1 MLVLVYIL
9 GHRLPDVL
17 LESPCG
23 LLSMNEVN
31 EMRLCRG
38 SVLVFVCLLAGLAVA
53 DNKKEDWVTL
63 TPQETQMKEVP
74 GDPGASAIQFYYAD
88 FIENNLHTEFIH
100 KCIKVL
106 TEKGK
111 QYADV
116 EIPILSDTG
125 LKDLKART
133 IHPDGSIVEFTG
145 KPYEKTLIKGRGVKI
160 LAKTFTLPDVTVGS
174 IIEYKYRLTDVWA
187 EHWVLQHDLYTVHQE
202 FKFVPGAYIYDY
214 FGGGSQIAWII
225 LHTRDV
231 QVKKVNG
238 NNAELEMQNVPAFV
252 SEDSMPPRENY
263 EPSVRFFY
271 LPGEVTSAEKYWQEV
286 TKILYEYTEQHIG
299 NHKEVKEAA
308 LQAIGSE
315 QDPEKKLRLLYARAQ
330 QIRNLSF
337 ERERTEKEQKK
348 EKLKDNEG
356 IKDVLKRGYGDRDD
370 ITMLFVAMARS
381 AGFDASVLFVSSR
394 SGGFFIREV
403 PSISQ
408 FHSQI
413 ALVKLNGKDLYL
425 DPGTKYCPFGLLPWW
440 RTSTAAL
447 QPDKKVVNFS
457 VVPAFNYDKAQTQR
471 TANVALDEN
480 GDLKGDIEVQFKD
493 MEGLEHRLD
502 AYQRDQAG
510 KTKDLEDELS
520 NWLPHGAVVKLK
532 DVKNWEDGDKPLI
545 ATFDVQVPGYAS
557 VMGKRLL
564 IPAHLF
570 QLKQKDAF
578 SHPDRKYP
586 LYFPYAFGE
595 LDSVKFKIPS
605 GFSSE
610 SIPTKQEATLPYATY
625 QSASRLIGNELLSQR
640 ALFFNVIFSDVPK
653 FPELK
658 GFFNKVQAGDE
669 QQAVL
674 KVGGSTDAQ
683 KTN

>member
-1 MLVLVYIL
+1 MRLFRGFILVL
-9 GHRLPDVL
+9 
-17 LESPCG
+17 
-23 LLSMNEVN
+23 
-31 EMRLCRG
+31 
-38 SVLVFVCLLAGLAVA
+38 LLAGLAFA
-53 DNKKEDWVTL
+53 DNKKEDWLTL
-63 TPQETQMKEVP
+63 TPQEMQMKEVP
-74 GDPGASAIQFYYAD
+74 GDPGASAVQLYYAD
-88 FIENNLHTEFIH
+88 FIDNSLHTEFIH
-100 KCIKVL
+100 MCIKVL
-106 TEKGK
+106 NEKGK

-116 EIPILSDTG
+116 EIPILPETG
-125 LKDLKART
+125 LKDLKAHT

-145 KPYEKTLIKGRGVKI
+145 KPYEKTLIKGRGVKV

-174 IIEYKYRLTDVWA
+174 IIEYKYRRTDVWA
-187 EHWVLQHDLYTVHQE
+187 QRWVLQHDLYTVRQE
-202 FKFVPGAYIYDY
+202 FKFVPGAVIYDY
-214 FGGGSQIAWII
+214 FGSGSRIAWIP

-231 QVKKVNG
+231 EIKKING

-263 EPSVRFFY
+263 EPAVRFFY
-271 LPGEVTSAEKYWQEV
+271 LSGEINSSEKYWQEI
-286 TKILYEYTEQHIG
+286 TRILHEFTENYLG

-308 LQAIGSE
+308 AQAIGSE

-330 QIRNLSF
+330 QIRNLSY
-337 ERERTEKEQKK
+337 ERERTEKELKK

-370 ITMLFVAMARS
+370 VTLLFVAMAR
-381 AGFDASVLFVSSR
+381 AVGFDASVLFVSSR
-394 SGGFFIREV
+394 AAGFFIKDV
-403 PSISQ
+403 PSIDQ
-408 FHSQI
+408 LNSQI

-425 DPGTKYCPFGLLPWW
+425 DPGTKYCPFGLLRWW

-447 QPDKKVVNFS
+447 HPDKKVVNFT

-471 TANVALDEN
+471 TANVTLDEN
-480 GDLKGDIEVQFKD
+480 GDLKGDVEVQFRD
-493 MEGLEHRLD
+493 MEGLEHRLE
-502 AYQRDQAG
+502 AYERDQAG
-510 KTKDLEDELS
+510 KAKDLEDELT

-532 DVKNWEDGDKPLI
+532 NVQNWDDGDKPLI
-545 ATFDVQVPGYAS
+545 AAFDVQVPAYAS

-578 SHPDRKYP
+578 SHSDRKYP

-595 LDSVKFKIPS
+595 FDTVKFQIPS
-605 GFSSE
+605 GFTSE
-610 SIPTKQEATLPYATY
+610 SIPAKQEATLPYATY
-625 QSASRLIGNELLSQR
+625 QSASRLTGNQLLSQR
-640 ALFFNVIFSDVPK
+640 VLFFNVIFSDVAK

-658 GFFNKVQAGDE
+658 GFFSKVQAGDE

-683 KTN
+683 KSN